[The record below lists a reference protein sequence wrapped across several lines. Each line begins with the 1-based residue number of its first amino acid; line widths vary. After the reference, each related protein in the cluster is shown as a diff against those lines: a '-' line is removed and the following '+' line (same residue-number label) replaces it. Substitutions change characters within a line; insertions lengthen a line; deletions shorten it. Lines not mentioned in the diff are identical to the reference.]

1 MPDQTLHKLVWL
13 KYTSNIF
20 QIMLKHP
27 KNKKIFKWS
36 AVIAG
41 GLLLSGGAVYFY
53 FATLTHDDTAKLKV
67 DYTVEAIPFI
77 KEFEKDYQAAN
88 KKYAEKIISVRGL
101 VTATEPAD
109 TTMNIKMTDTTT
121 GSYLIFAFQDQHM
134 AEAKKLKPG
143 DQAVIKGSCSD
154 GIYSEILG
162 TYFVS
167 FKRST
172 IEDN

>member
-1 MPDQTLHKLVWL
+1 
-13 KYTSNIF
+13 
-20 QIMLKHP
+20 MLKNP
-27 KNKKIFKWS
+27 KNKKILKLLL
-36 AVIAG
+36 IAG
-41 GLLLSGGAVYFY
+41 GSLLLIGFVVYFY
-53 FATLTHDDTAKLKV
+53 FATLSHDDTASLNA

-77 KEFEKDYQAAN
+77 KEFEKDHKAAN
-88 KKYAEKIISVRGL
+88 KKYAEKIIAVKGI
-101 VTATEPAD
+101 VTTIEPAD
-109 TTMNIKMTDTTT
+109 TTMNIKMSDTTT

>member
-1 MPDQTLHKLVWL
+1 MFK
-13 KYTSNIF
+13 N
-20 QIMLKHP
+20 P
-27 KNKKIFKWS
+27 KNKKVLKWS
-36 AVIAG
+36 LVTAG
-41 GLLLSGGAVYFY
+41 VLLLIGTGVYFY
-53 FATLTHDDTAKLKV
+53 FATLSHDDTASLKA

-88 KKYAEKIISVRGL
+88 KKYAEKIISVKGI
-101 VTATEPAD
+101 VTAIEPAD
-109 TTMNIKMTDTTT
+109 STMNIKMTDTTT

-143 DQAVIKGSCSD
+143 DRAVIKASCSD

-172 IEDN
+172 IEIIINSLTKIN